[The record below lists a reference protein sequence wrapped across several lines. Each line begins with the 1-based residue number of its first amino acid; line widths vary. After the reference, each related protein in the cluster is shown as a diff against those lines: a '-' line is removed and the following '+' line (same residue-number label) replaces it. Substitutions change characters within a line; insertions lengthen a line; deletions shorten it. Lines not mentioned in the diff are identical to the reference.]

1 MFFRISTFKKLIKNA
16 YKRTG
21 FYLGQDK
28 SNLYYYIRTPRFAVW
43 FDTEV
48 MPNSVKA
55 AVIEFSGELP
65 EPGEEFLCSE
75 AQECNQFSFFGPEYN
90 LYEIEDKANSKFQ
103 ITKLSDVST
112 DSRYMYSKIEDRVV
126 NSILIPE
133 SILSMIDA
141 GAIDIDNREK
151 PPIGPV
157 ATDVMSNQVF
167 WYNNTSAL
175 LVKDVL
181 DGCTDETR
189 TFALLLAELEA
200 NSK

>member
-1 MFFRISTFKKLIKNA
+1 MFFKISVFKKLIKSA

-21 FYLGQDK
+21 FYLGQDS
-28 SNLYYYIRTPRFAVW
+28 SNLYYYIRTPRFVVW
-43 FDTEV
+43 FDV
-48 MPNSVKA
+48 DSMPNQAKA
-55 AVIEFSGELP
+55 AVIEFAGELP

-75 AQECNQFSFFGPEYN
+75 AQECNQYSFLGTEYS
-90 LYEIEDKANSKFQ
+90 LFEIEQRAKAKFH
-103 ITKLSDVST
+103 ITKLSDVLT

-133 SILSMIDA
+133 SILSMIDV
-141 GAIDIDNREK
+141 GAIDTVNGEI

-157 ATDVMSNQVF
+157 ATGVIENQVF

-175 LVKDVL
+175 LVIDVL
-181 DGCTDETR
+181 EGSDDEVKSY
-189 TFALLLAELEA
+189 AMALAELEA